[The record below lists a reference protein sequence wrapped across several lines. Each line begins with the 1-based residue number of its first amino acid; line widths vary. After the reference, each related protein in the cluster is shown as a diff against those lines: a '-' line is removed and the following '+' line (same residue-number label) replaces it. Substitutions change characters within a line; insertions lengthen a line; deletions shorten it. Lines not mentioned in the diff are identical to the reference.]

1 MSSAVSNEDL
11 APVNPEPI
19 QLSIDGRSMRLY
31 EIERTLELMLANT
44 KPSTATTNKNE
55 KEDKG
60 NSLDLT
66 SLGVNTRITENLI
79 RLIRQTNN
87 WDSISLTNFM
97 GDRSLCNDLL
107 LACTTHPSIRSIA
120 WRARIADAI
129 ESRLPRI
136 LVPTD
141 ISTVHALLYGIKYGS
156 HLTKLEASG
165 LVLDVNMANLLS
177 RALVR
182 NTTLLEL
189 TLNGTRFLSDSNG
202 NARSNENHRGTK
214 NSAVQTLSFGL
225 RFNRTIESL
234 SLDMCNDL
242 EDEDIAC
249 LINAVNSDGTVLRR
263 LSLQETACFDQGMS
277 SVAVLLQENVI
288 EDLNLSYLVRRR
300 RKTPPKEQDEEE
312 TQQEDQ
318 HNNETDDQ
326 ATEEESTDQE
336 TDETKGN
343 EEEKEDDEWKQHSD
357 TIDQNQEDAVA
368 KEKKDV
374 KEDEKKENV
383 NENEEES
390 QKVQN
395 TSLKVLSMAGNFLD
409 DEYLES
415 LLNVFPPQEHQFAS
429 SSDED
434 PSPCSRLEELTLL
447 GNRFSN
453 HGIKDLLKKLPRF
466 PYLQRL
472 YLGYQR
478 PPPPQR
484 LSGLPQAILLM
495 MAPSNLSQSDR
506 TTQFSP
512 GSLKKDFLAAVSENP
527 SNFRL
532 TDVNVMAL
540 TDEDKEVYE
549 LLQYQMKLNVGG
561 RKILASYVKP
571 YDTAVTTEDKT
582 QPIVPLGLWPHV
594 LDRANR
600 LYPLPGSSNK
610 SDYED
615 RQSEVIDVT
624 EALKESK
631 VDCNDFHAADVIYY
645 LLHGPMVFE
654 NLDRRPLQV

>member
-1 MSSAVSNEDL
+1 MSSAVSDEDL
-11 APVNPEPI
+11 APVDPEPI
-19 QLSIDGRSMRLY
+19 QLTIDGRSMRLY
-31 EIERTLELMLANT
+31 EIERTLELLLAKT
-44 KPSTATTNKNE
+44 KPSTATANKNE

-107 LACTTHPSIRSIA
+107 LACTTHPSIHSIA

-300 RKTPPKEQDEEE
+300 RKAPPKEQDEEE

-318 HNNETDDQ
+318 QNNETDDQ
-326 ATEEESTDQE
+326 ATEAESTDQE

-343 EEEKEDDEWKQHSD
+343 EEEKEDDEAKRRSD
-357 TIDQNQEDAVA
+357 TIEENQEDMEA
-368 KEKKDV
+368 KEEKAIEDDKN
-374 KEDEKKENV
+374 KEKVSEK
-383 NENEEES
+383 EEES

-415 LLNVFPPQEHQFAS
+415 LLNVFPPRERFTS
-429 SSDED
+429 TSDED
-434 PSPCSRLEELTLL
+434 RSTCSRLEELTLL

-478 PPPPQR
+478 PPPLQR
-484 LSGLPQAILLM
+484 LSGLPPAILSM
-495 MAPSNLSQSDR
+495 MAASNPSQSDR
-506 TTQFSP
+506 TTQFNP
-512 GSLKKDFLAAVSENP
+512 GSLKNEFLAAVAENP

-549 LLQYQMKLNVGG
+549 LLQYQMNLNIGG

-571 YDTAVTTEDKT
+571 YDTAVTTVDKT

-600 LYPLPGSSNK
+600 LYQLPGSSNK
-610 SDYED
+610 SGCED
-615 RQSEVIDVT
+615 RQNEVIDVT
-624 EALKESK
+624 EALKESN
-631 VDCNDFHAADVIYY
+631 VDCNDFHAGDVIYC